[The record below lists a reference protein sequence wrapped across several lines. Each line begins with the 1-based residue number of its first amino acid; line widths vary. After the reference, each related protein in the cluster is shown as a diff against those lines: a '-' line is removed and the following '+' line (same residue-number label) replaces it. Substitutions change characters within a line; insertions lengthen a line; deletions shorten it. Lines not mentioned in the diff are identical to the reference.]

1 MTSKPLAP
9 LNPRVPLYV
18 PDRDEGK
25 VIQLSEIEENM
36 RRARREWRD
45 KQAELDARALEM
57 AKRWAFREW
66 R

>member
-1 MTSKPLAP
+1 
-9 LNPRVPLYV
+9 VPLYV

-25 VIQLSEIEENM
+25 VIQLSEVEENM

-57 AKRWAFREW
+57 AHRWAFREW